1 MEKKVEKPKN
11 LSAPNTPQNN
21 NKILKCPQCFSIPEI
36 IEDYE
41 GYYKF
46 KCRNNHSSRITL
58 KELLEKCST
67 SEIFYEC
74 SYGNETNAQDK
85 YLLFNFCFKCKKI
98 VCSEKKCLKAHENK
112 CGYDP
117 ENYIPCKNLYA
128 LCFNHGEELFFYCP
142 KCDINICKK
151 CEGHEEHDI
160 KFMNKMKMDEKEMK
174 LYNYKIEFT
183 KNYLN
188 YIEKKINDF
197 KKEWRE
203 DFERNMKE
211 FEEDTKRFLDKNR
224 IQIELIQSI
233 LNTYKIKGNICIE
246 NHKNIK
252 TFCSIPEF
260 KFELPKYGINEK
272 KNI

>member
-1 MEKKVEKPKN
+1 MEKKVEKTTN
-11 LSAPNTPQNN
+11 LSAPNTPQKNY
-21 NKILKCPQCFSIPEI
+21 KILKCPECFSIPEI
-36 IEDYE
+36 KEDWN

-46 KCRNNHSSRITL
+46 KCRNNHSSSITL

-67 SEIFYEC
+67 SELFYKC

-98 VCSEKKCLKAHENK
+98 VCSEKKCQKVHENK
-112 CGYDP
+112 CGFDP
-117 ENYIPCKNLYA
+117 ENFIACKNLYA
-128 LCFNHGEELFFYCP
+128 LCYNHGEELFFYCP

-151 CEGHEEHDI
+151 CEGHEEHNI
-160 KFMNKMKMDEKEMK
+160 KFMYQTNIGEKEIK

-203 DFERNMKE
+203 DFERDMKY
-211 FEEDTKRFLDKNR
+211 FEERTKGFLDKNR
-224 IQIELIQSI
+224 MQI
-233 LNTYKIKGNICIE
+233 
-246 NHKNIK
+246 
-252 TFCSIPEF
+252 
-260 KFELPKYGINEK
+260 
-272 KNI
+272 